1 MKGGRRRRRD
11 AQIARTEE
19 GAKEGKRTEPVRPNT
34 PIVTQNRMDT
44 CYLPGAAS
52 LVDHLDKRIAV
63 LLQDG
68 RNLIGFLRSYDQ
80 YMNLVLHDTIERL
93 IFEGIAFSIDKQSP
107 C

>member
-1 MKGGRRRRRD
+1 
-11 AQIARTEE
+11 
-19 GAKEGKRTEPVRPNT
+19 
-34 PIVTQNRMDT
+34 MDS

-93 IFEGIAFSIDKQSP
+93 IFEGRTS
-107 C
+107 